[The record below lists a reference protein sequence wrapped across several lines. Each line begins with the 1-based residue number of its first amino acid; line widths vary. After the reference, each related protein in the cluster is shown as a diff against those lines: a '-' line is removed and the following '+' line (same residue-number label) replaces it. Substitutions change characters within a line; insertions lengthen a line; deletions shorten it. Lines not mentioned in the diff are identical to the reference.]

1 MPGKLT
7 QEDFVRKSN
16 EVHNGKYDYSLS
28 EYTSN
33 HAKVRII
40 CPIHGEFEQRA
51 SAHMAGQGCP
61 KCRKNAPVTQEVC
74 LARFQEVHGDRYDY
88 SLVRYVNNTTK
99 VRIICREH
107 GEFEQ
112 TPAAHVNGQGC
123 PRCVKNAPVDQAEC
137 LRRFHEVH
145 GDEYDYSDVEYANK
159 DKPVKIICRK
169 HGVFLQSPA
178 NHWHGQGCPRC
189 YGTGK
194 LDTQEFIRRSRE
206 VHGDRYDY
214 SQVEYVNNHTKVRII
229 CPVHGVFEQVPMSH
243 LKGINCP
250 ECANVGRKAPL
261 SPEKMA
267 SKLEKAKA
275 TWQAKYGVDNVM
287 LVSEKVAKMEVTC
300 LDRHGVRNYRQ
311 SPKCIEQSRATNV
324 VRYGAP
330 SYAQSEEYKRRYP
343 EFLKKTIA
351 TKNKNHSHNSS
362 SQEERAYTVLC
373 EKFGVD
379 DVFRQYMSDVYPF
392 PCDFYI
398 KSIDTYIE
406 MNLTW
411 YHCGRF
417 YNPDSR
423 DDQEWLEELQRR
435 RERSDCYETA
445 INTWTRKD
453 VKKRDTALAN
463 ELNYVVFWKL
473 NMADFYEW
481 LNQIA

>member
-28 EYTSN
+28 EYTSG

-40 CPIHGEFEQRA
+40 CPVHGEFEQRA

-61 KCRKNAPVTQEVC
+61 KCVKNAKVTQEAC
-74 LARFQEVHGDRYDY
+74 LARFREVHGDRYDY

-99 VRIICREH
+99 VRIICRTH

-137 LRRFHEVH
+137 LRRFREIH
-145 GDEYDYSDVEYANK
+145 GDEYDYSLVRYVNK

-169 HGVFLQSPA
+169 HGAFLQSPA
-178 NHWHGQGCPRC
+178 NHWHGQGCPKC

-194 LDTQEFIRRSRE
+194 LSTGEFIRRARE

-250 ECANVGRKAPL
+250 ECGNAARKVPL

-267 SKLEKAKA
+267 GKLEKAKA

-287 LVSEKVAKMEVTC
+287 QVPDKVVKAFETRMENGCGPTSK
-300 LDRHGVRNYRQ
+300 LEDR
-311 SPKCIEQSRATNV
+311 C
-324 VRYGAP
+324 
-330 SYAQSEEYKRRYP
+330 YA
-343 EFLKKTIA
+343 
-351 TKNKNHSHNSS
+351 
-362 SQEERAYTVLC
+362 VLC
-373 EKFGVD
+373 DKFGER
-379 DVFRQYMSDVYPF
+379 DVSRQYRSKRYPF

-398 KSIDTYIE
+398 RSLDLYVE
-406 MNLTW
+406 MNLSWT
-411 YHCGRF
+411 HGGHF
-417 YNPDSR
+417 YDATDSA
-423 DDQEWLEELQRR
+423 DIDKVALW
-435 RERSDCYETA
+435 RSKDTDYYRNA
-445 INTWTRKD
+445 IYTWTVRD
-453 VKKRDTALAN
+453 VLKRNAAAVN
-463 ELNYVVFWKL
+463 NLNYLVFWDEHLK
-473 NMADFYEW
+473 DFYEW
-481 LNQIA
+481 LSQIA

>member
-1 MPGKLT
+1 MIMPGKLT

-16 EVHNGKYDYSLS
+16 EVHNGKYDYLLS

-61 KCRKNAPVTQEVC
+61 KCRKNAPVTQDAC
-74 LARFQEVHGDRYDY
+74 LARFREIHGDRYDY

-145 GDEYDYSDVEYANK
+145 GDEYDYSDVEYVNK
-159 DKPVKIICRK
+159 DKPVRITCRK
-169 HGVFLQSPA
+169 HGAFLQSPA
-178 NHWHGQGCPRC
+178 NHWHGQGCPKC
-189 YGTGK
+189 HGTGR
-194 LDTQEFIRRSRE
+194 LNTEEFIRRARE

-250 ECANVGRKAPL
+250 ECG
-261 SPEKMA
+261 
-267 SKLEKAKA
+267 
-275 TWQAKYGVDNVM
+275 NVM
-287 LVSEKVAKMEVTC
+287 
-300 LDRHGVRNYRQ
+300 
-311 SPKCIEQSRATNV
+311 
-324 VRYGAP
+324 
-330 SYAQSEEYKRRYP
+330 KR
-343 EFLKKTIA
+343 E
-351 TKNKNHSHNSS
+351 TKRKNHSTSDS
-362 SQEERAYTVLC
+362 LQEEKAYVALC
-373 EKFGVD
+373 KKFGVD
-379 DVFRQYMSDVYPF
+379 DVVREYSSALYPF
-392 PCDFYI
+392 SCDFYI

-406 MNLTW
+406 LNITW
-411 YHCGRF
+411 YHGGHF
-417 YNPDSR
+417 YNADNP
-423 DDQEWLEELQRR
+423 DDQAWLAEWRR
-435 RERSDCYETA
+435 RMPRSSCYAAA
-445 INTWTRKD
+445 IHTWTERD
-453 VKKRDTALAN
+453 LLKRDTARKN
-463 ELNYVVFWKL
+463 HLNYLTFWRRD
-473 NMADFYEW
+473 MVDFYEW
-481 LNQIA
+481 LSQIA